1 MMTKHALNVTGRA
14 GKYMGNLIKIL
25 FVLFVSAAFNFMPA
39 QAQER
44 TVSLPSHEISIR
56 DALREIESQTGYRF
70 ALGHSNFDLSRV
82 VTLAGSEDT
91 VGSILGQLLKESNRT
106 YRMGSDGQILIIP
119 VRVEPQEEK
128 RMVVVRFDWS
138 RSYSDA
144 DFIRDLEEARQ
155 SAGRPE
161 FVEKA
166 PETITEITLIPDSVF
181 HYLPRQLSHDMNS
194 GDWWLIDADAPN
206 HIAVK
211 TNLLYGAVAL
221 AANLSAEIGV
231 GRKTTFE
238 LAYGVNN
245 WNKYNDDNR
254 KKIHWYVRPEFR
266 YWTCNRFE
274 GHFFGVHGFY
284 WQYNVSQHYVPGMF
298 ERDFQYEGNAF
309 GLGLTYGY
317 HLPISKNWGVEFSA
331 GLGIAF
337 MKYDKYE
344 CARCGDIIG
353 NFNKTYFGLTGLA
366 VKIVYLIK

>member
-1 MMTKHALNVTGRA
+1 MMTKPALNGAAAA
-14 GKYMGNLIKIL
+14 GKHMGDRIKIL
-25 FVLFVSAAFNFMPA
+25 FVLFVCASFGFKPV

-56 DALREIESQTGYRF
+56 DALHEIEGQTGYRF

-82 VTLAGSEDT
+82 VTLESSEDT
-91 VGSILGQLLKESNRT
+91 VSSVLDQLLKESNRT

-128 RMVVVRFDWS
+128 KMVVVRFDWS

-155 SAGRPE
+155 FAGRPE
-161 FVEKA
+161 FAQKA
-166 PETITEITLIPDSVF
+166 PEIITEVTLVPDSVF
-181 HYLPRQLSHDMNS
+181 YYSPRTLEHNLDS

-211 TNLLYGAVAL
+211 TNLLYGAAAL

-231 GRKTTFE
+231 GRRTTFE

-245 WNKYNDDNR
+245 WNKYNEDNR
-254 KKIHWYVRPEFR
+254 KKIHWYVRPELR

-274 GHFFGVHGFY
+274 GHFFGAHGFY
-284 WQYNVSQHYVPGMF
+284 WQYNVSRYDVPGMF
-298 ERDFQYEGNAF
+298 EREFQYEGNAF

-317 HLPISKNWGVEFSA
+317 HLPLSKSWGVEFSA
-331 GLGIAF
+331 GLGVAF

-344 CARCGDIIG
+344 CARCGDMIG